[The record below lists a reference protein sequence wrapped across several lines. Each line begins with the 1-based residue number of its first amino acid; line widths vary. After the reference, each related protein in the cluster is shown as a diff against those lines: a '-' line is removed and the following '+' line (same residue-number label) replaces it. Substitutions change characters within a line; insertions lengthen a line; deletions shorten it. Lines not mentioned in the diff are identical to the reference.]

1 MEAIMIWDIDKIY
14 QWHFDNILLTKSNNR
29 RNYEVQE
36 IPNSVHLQKKYTIP
50 QNCENCFETLHPHF
64 AKI

>member
-36 IPNSVHLQKKYTIP
+36 FPK
-50 QNCENCFETLHPHF
+50 
-64 AKI
+64 